1 MKKRMLAGI
10 LALVML
16 IGLLPAAA
24 LAAGEAEST
33 ASAVPMLD
41 VSKSKTA
48 TALDANGQTQITLSL
63 PSAEMKKTLDVVF
76 VVDNAFQQDN
86 NTAAAQ
92 ARGLVG
98 KLEKISRDGNLNV
111 NAGLVISGGYVPTLH
126 EVNLADI
133 SMTKDA
139 ILDGLGRS
147 ETDWKHQPGRKGSNI
162 QAGIEKARDMLN
174 AEKTADKENK
184 YLILISDGG
193 AFSWYDKEN
202 DITIAKFFQIH
213 GHGND
218 KNTDFYYWCNPGDF
232 GERYTDVGT
241 KDGKPQEVTR
251 SFSTLMDMDEEI
263 VDQCSIENP
272 GEDAWNPICPSEPST
287 YPQYDGY
294 YKAEEIQPFLSAHQT
309 DYAPSDTVKTLSSNY
324 VTSREAALYH
334 TTKSIAA
341 ASEEANVIF
350 VSFAYYYISADG
362 HHENTNLYKYT
373 EEFKNY
379 LENKGYVKLY
389 RVNGDGD
396 KYKYP
401 EDHPGVSTT
410 EHVFDSINKD
420 LTYLVAEDSMV
431 EDTIGNSFDLVSID
445 SLTVNDQKLD
455 CTQNDNIYT
464 FGADRFVVTYDA
476 ATKMLTWNINEA
488 ITKANTVQLKYTLKL
503 TDIPAGVTGVNDLD
517 GDGKE
522 DGTDRIYTPSEA
534 IYTNESAD
542 LFPKD
547 STGKEGEKQA
557 FPKPSVAVNA
567 GSVPDYLLPILT
579 RGKTAPRL
587 NTTDHFAYVQ
597 GYPDGTVRPSGSVT
611 RAETAAIL
619 FRLMDASSRSLYYS
633 TAAPFRDVDSTK
645 WYNTYVATLSNAGVI
660 TDSRSGYFRPDDAIT
675 RAELAAMLAQFA
687 EKKSAA
693 IYFSDISA
701 GYWAANAIAL
711 TADLGWIKGYPD
723 GTFGPDKNVTRAELM
738 AMINRATGRAP
749 ESADALLSGMKTW
762 KDNADTTQWYYLD
775 VQEATNSHT
784 YTGTP
789 AEHWTGLTADPDWSQ
804 YE

>member
-24 LAAGEAEST
+24 LAAEEAEPT
-33 ASAVPMLD
+33 ATAVPMLD

-48 TALDANGQTQITLSL
+48 TALDANSQTQITLSL

-76 VVDNAFQQDN
+76 VVDNAFPQDN
-86 NTAAAQ
+86 DTAAVQ
-92 ARGLVG
+92 ARAL
-98 KLEKISRDGNLNV
+98 LEKLSEISDGNQLKVNV
-111 NAGLVISGGYVPTLH
+111 GLVISGGYVPILH
-126 EVNLADI
+126 KVDLEDI
-133 SMTKDA
+133 SVTKEDIQDA
-139 ILDGLGRS
+139 LDKS
-147 ETDWKHQPGRKGSNI
+147 ESDWKQQKGRKGSNI
-162 QAGIEKARDMLN
+162 QAGIEAARDMLN
-174 AEKTADKENK
+174 EKGTADKENK
-184 YLILISDGG
+184 FLILISDGG
-193 AFSWYDKEN
+193 AFSWYDKEK
-202 DITIAKFFQIH
+202 DITIAKFFERCDTD
-213 GHGND
+213 GNG
-218 KNTDFYYWCNPGDF
+218 NRTYYYHWCNPGDF
-232 GERYTDVGT
+232 GKRYTEHGETQSVN
-241 KDGKPQEVTR
+241 R
-251 SFSTLMDMDEEI
+251 SFDALMQMDEDDI
-263 VDQCSIENP
+263 DAYSIENP
-272 GEDAWNPICPSEPST
+272 GTEAWDPNNGSG
-287 YPQYDGY
+287 YDQYEGAYTAD
-294 YKAEEIQPFLSAHQT
+294 KIQKFLDEHQS
-309 DYAPSDTVKTLSSNY
+309 DFAPSDIVADLTNDY

-350 VSFAYYYISADG
+350 VSFAYYYMTPDKHINS
-362 HHENTNLYKYT
+362 NLFRYT
-373 EEFKNY
+373 EEFKDY
-379 LENKGYVKLY
+379 LEKQKYVKLY
-389 RVNGDGD
+389 RVNGDEP
-396 KYKYP
+396 KYQYP
-401 EDHPGVSTT
+401 DGYKGVGTT
-410 EHVFDSINKD
+410 QAVFDSINND
-420 LTYLVAEDSMV
+420 LTYLVAAGSKV
-431 EDTIGNSFDLVSID
+431 EDTIGSSFDLVSID
-445 SLTVNDQKLD
+445 SLTVDGQKLD
-455 CTQNDNIYT
+455 CTQTGNTYKFGDNPEQP
-464 FGADRFVVTYDA
+464 RFVVTYDA
-476 ATKMLTWNINEA
+476 ATKTLTWDINEA

-503 TDIPAGVTGVNDLD
+503 AKLQAGVTGVNDLD

-522 DGTDRIYTPSEA
+522 DATGREYMASEA
-534 IYTNESAD
+534 IYTNESAY

-547 STGKEGEKQA
+547 STGKQGEKQA
-557 FPKPSVAVNA
+557 FPKPSVAVDA
-567 GSVPDYLLPILT
+567 SSVPDYLLPILT

-619 FRLMDASSRSLYYS
+619 FRLMDANSRSLYYT

-660 TDSRSGYFRPDDAIT
+660 TDSRSGYFRPDEAIT

-762 KDNADTTQWYYLD
+762 KDNADTALWYYLD